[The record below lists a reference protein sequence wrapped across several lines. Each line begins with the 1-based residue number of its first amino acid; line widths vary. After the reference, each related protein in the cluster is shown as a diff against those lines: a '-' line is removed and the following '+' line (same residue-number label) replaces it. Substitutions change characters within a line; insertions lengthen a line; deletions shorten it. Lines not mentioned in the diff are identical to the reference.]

1 MTTAIKKLFSG
12 KDSSA
17 PHEASSF
24 RVIPRAAPPKPD
36 NSPRILIIGA
46 GSRGRAYARS
56 IVTATNGTVVGV
68 AEPDEYKRRRLVQ
81 ECNISDELVFTSWT
95 ELVGE
100 NRGLV
105 MSRVDGV
112 CVCTLDETHEEVC
125 PLPFP
130 SFSRLRSGNLNI
142 ITGWCRLCLR
152 FGH

>member
-1 MTTAIKKLFSG
+1 MTTVIKKLLPG
-12 KDSSA
+12 KDLSA

-24 RVIPRAAPPKPD
+24 RVIPRTAPPKPD

-81 ECNISDELVFTSWT
+81 ECNIPDELVFTSWA

-100 NRGLV
+100 HKGLV

-125 PLPFP
+125 PPPFP
-130 SFSRLRSGNLNI
+130 SLSRLSSGSLI
-142 ITGWCRLCLR
+142 
-152 FGH
+152 

>member
-1 MTTAIKKLFSG
+1 MATLIKKLFPG
-12 KDSSA
+12 KDLSA

-24 RVIPRAAPPKPD
+24 TVMPRAAPPKPE

-56 IVTATNGTVVGV
+56 IVTATNGTIVGV
-68 AEPDEYKRRRLVQ
+68 AEPDEYKRRRFVQ
-81 ECNISDELVFTSWT
+81 ECNIPDELVFTSWM

-100 NRGLV
+100 HKGLV

-130 SFSRLRSGNLNI
+130 SLSRLRSGNLI
-142 ITGWCRLCLR
+142 
-152 FGH
+152 